1 MSDDT
6 ENKLKESNSEEPNVD
21 DYQAKEET
29 TLTSS
34 NISSNKDREKNR
46 KNISDNEKESERVQ

>member
-34 NISSNKDREKNR
+34 DISSNKDREKNR
-46 KNISDNEKESERVQ
+46 KNISDNEKESERIQ

>member
-1 MSDDT
+1 MSEDT
-6 ENKLKESNSEEPNVD
+6 ENKLKESNNEEPNVD

-34 NISSNKDREKNR
+34 DISSNKNREKNR